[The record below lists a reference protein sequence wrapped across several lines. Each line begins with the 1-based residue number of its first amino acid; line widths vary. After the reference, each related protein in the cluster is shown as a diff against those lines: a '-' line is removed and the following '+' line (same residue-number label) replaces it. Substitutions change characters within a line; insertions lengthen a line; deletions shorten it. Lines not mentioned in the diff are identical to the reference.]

1 MAKKDL
7 IGGALWEQYS
17 DKVSDRMNNPQFMGE
32 ITEAEAAAKGAK
44 LVVADFGADSC
55 GDAVRLYWMVDPATD
70 IIIDA
75 KYKSF
80 GCGTAIASSDV
91 TAELCIGKTVDEAVT
106 ITNLDVEKAL
116 RDNPETPAV
125 PPQKMHCSVMA
136 YDVIKKAAS
145 LYKNVDM
152 SVFEDEEIV
161 CECARVSLSTIKEVI
176 KVNDLTTVEEITQY
190 TKAGAFCKSC
200 IKPGGHEER
209 KFYLEDILRDTRS
222 EMERDRLNSSP
233 EDQLFTELTLI
244 QKHKQVEKVIEESI
258 LPILNADGGSVE
270 VVDMKEVED
279 FTDVFI
285 RYKGACAGCAASRTG
300 TYEAISDTLRKK
312 ADSSIR
318 VHIL

>member
-1 MAKKDL
+1 MAKNDL
-7 IGGALWEQYS
+7 LGGALWENYS
-17 DKVSDRMNNPQFMGE
+17 NKVSDRMNNPQFMGE
-32 ITEAEAAAKGAK
+32 ITEEEAKAKGAK
-44 LVVADFGADSC
+44 LIVADFGADSC
-55 GDAVRLYWMVDPATD
+55 GDAVRLYWMVDPKTD
-70 IIIDA
+70 IILDS

-91 TAELCIGKTVDEAVT
+91 TAELCIGKTVDEAVK
-106 ITNLDVEKAL
+106 ITNIDVEKEL
-116 RDNPETPAV
+116 RDTPDMPAV

-161 CECARVSLSTIKEVI
+161 CECARVSLSTIKDVI
-176 KVNDLTTVEEITQY
+176 KLNDLKTVEDITQY

-209 KFYLEDILRDTRS
+209 KFYLEDILRDTRA
-222 EMERDRLNSSP
+222 EMEREKLNSLDEPKAFS
-233 EDQLFTELTLI
+233 EMTLI
-244 QKHKQVEKVIEESI
+244 QKHKMVDKTITEHI

-270 VVDMKEVED
+270 VIDMQESD
-279 FTDVFI
+279 ANTDVFI
-285 RYKGACAGCAASRTG
+285 KYKGSCAGCAASRTG

-312 ADSSIR
+312 VDKSVR